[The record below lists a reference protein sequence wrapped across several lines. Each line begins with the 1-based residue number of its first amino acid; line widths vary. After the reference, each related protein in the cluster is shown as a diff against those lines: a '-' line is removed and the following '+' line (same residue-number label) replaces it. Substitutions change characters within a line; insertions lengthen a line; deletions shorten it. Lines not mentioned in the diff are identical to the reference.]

1 MAESLPAVV
10 LRGKAPSTVKKY
22 SVAFV
27 RWKKWAS
34 ARREIEI
41 FPVQPLHLSLYLS
54 YLIQKSAS
62 AAPVEH
68 MVCAISWVHTIA
80 LQEDPTEHS
89 LVKQVVAGAKRILAK
104 PTSKKEPVTSSILRM
119 LVDKFGSNDAPL
131 SDVRTLSICLLSFA
145 GFLRYDEIANLKET
159 DVSVFADHAELYI
172 ESSKTDQY
180 RDGTW
185 VVIARTQSDL
195 CLVVMLEHYMKL
207 ARIEGSFEKHLFRGL
222 TVTKNGAK
230 LIASIWWPQLHQN
243 ERVGAG
249 EAGRGLSVSIAYVLG
264 VHLPLLMRAYQTDG
278 SRDMVDGEAR
288 VLRMAILRIVWRI
301 GSRFP
306 VI

>member
-1 MAESLPAVV
+1 MFLSEVFEQGVWSQLQEFEDPELQELAESLPAVV

-22 SVAFV
+22 SGAFV

-68 MVCAISWVHTIA
+68 MVCATSWVHTIA

-145 GFLRYDEIANLKET
+145 GFLRYE
-159 DVSVFADHAELYI
+159 
-172 ESSKTDQY
+172 
-180 RDGTW
+180 
-185 VVIARTQSDL
+185 
-195 CLVVMLEHYMKL
+195 
-207 ARIEGSFEKHLFRGL
+207 
-222 TVTKNGAK
+222 
-230 LIASIWWPQLHQN
+230 
-243 ERVGAG
+243 
-249 EAGRGLSVSIAYVLG
+249 
-264 VHLPLLMRAYQTDG
+264 
-278 SRDMVDGEAR
+278 
-288 VLRMAILRIVWRI
+288 
-301 GSRFP
+301 
-306 VI
+306 